1 MTVETTVVCISR
13 TLAAGGEQVAEIVSE
28 HLGFR
33 YVDDEIL
40 QRAAMQAG
48 VTVEQVA
55 DAEARRTLLQRVLE
69 TLRTA
74 VLTTRDPT
82 EFTLEHVTA
91 FDVALDY
98 GDLLQEAIRE
108 TAAEGGVVIVAHA
121 AAAALAGADGVLR
134 LFVTASPET
143 RAARV
148 AAGEGSDDAAATQ
161 AVAESDAARRSYF
174 QRFYDFEE
182 QPTVYDLV
190 ANTDVLDTRQVADL
204 VVGLVR
210 DGGRAGESR

>member
-1 MTVETTVVCISR
+1 METTVVCISR
-13 TLAAGGEQVAEIVSE
+13 TLAAGGEQVAEVVSE

-55 DAEARRTLLQRVLE
+55 DAEARRMLLQRVLE

-91 FDVALDY
+91 FDVAPDY

>member
-13 TLAAGGEQVAEIVSE
+13 TLGAGGEQVAEAVSE
-28 HLGFR
+28 RLGFR

-48 VTVEQVA
+48 IPVEQIA
-55 DAEARRTLLQRVLE
+55 DAETRRTMLQKVLDA
-69 TLRTA
+69 LRIA
-74 VLTTRDPT
+74 ILTPRDPT
-82 EFTLEHVTA
+82 EFTLEHATA
-91 FDVALDY
+91 FDAALDY

-190 ANTDVLDTRQVADL
+190 ANTDALDVRQVADL